1 MYKQIAS
8 IYRKLNFL
16 ILTLVMFYQNYD
28 KDEWKRKRTW
38 SGPIVEYIYS
48 SCSGMDVVFDCVK
61 KELFRGC
68 SGNDDDFSGV
78 IRASPI
84 FSAEQNLSNDSR

>member
-1 MYKQIAS
+1 
-8 IYRKLNFL
+8 
-16 ILTLVMFYQNYD
+16 
-28 KDEWKRKRTW
+28 
-38 SGPIVEYIYS
+38 
-48 SCSGMDVVFDCVK
+48 MDVVFDCVK